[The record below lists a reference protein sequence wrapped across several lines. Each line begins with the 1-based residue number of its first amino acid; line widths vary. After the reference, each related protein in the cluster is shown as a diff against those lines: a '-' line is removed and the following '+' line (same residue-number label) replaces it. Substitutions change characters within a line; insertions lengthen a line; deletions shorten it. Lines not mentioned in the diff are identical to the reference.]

1 MSTQWSYKKCLF
13 CNGKI
18 PYMPHWKNLPDRC
31 NDCIFSVIL
40 NLPALFK
47 KFLEKESSHNQRYM
61 SAEDLLS
68 YKSREALRHKISEP
82 LKEHALRNKGI
93 HETCKKDKELLKL
106 AISLHKN
113 QSGITNSSAT
123 RAIPARIQPLMQGGA
138 PGLGKRK

>member
-1 MSTQWSYKKCLF
+1 MSTQWNYKKCLF

-18 PYMPHWKNLPDRC
+18 PYMPHWKNLPDKC
-31 NDCIFSVIL
+31 NDCIFLEIL
-40 NLPALFK
+40 NLPTLFK

-68 YKSREALRHKISEP
+68 YKSRETLRRKISEA
-82 LKEHALRNKGI
+82 LKEHTLRNKDI

-113 QSGITNSSAT
+113 QSDINNSSAT
-123 RAIPARIQPLMQGGA
+123 RAIPARIQPFMQGGA